1 MKGKILRRCQFREAV
16 NLFVRSLD
24 KEAEEIICAILL
36 SLLIFCLTWM
46 IAARYLFELPAH
58 WAEEITRF
66 AFIWL
71 IYTGAIIA
79 IKRGEHFRITAQFR
93 LLPEKIQKHQLLVA
107 DTIWLLYNIL
117 LVKYGWDLVR
127 MYSEVTP
134 ALQIPMKY
142 AYSIIPLSFVMFSI
156 RLIQF
161 NYKQFRLDKNGEK

>member
-1 MKGKILRRCQFREAV
+1 MSKSQFRESV
-16 NLFVRSLD
+16 DLFFRFID
-24 KEAEEIICAILL
+24 KDVEEIICAILL
-36 SLLIFCLTWM
+36 SVLVFCLTWM
-46 IAARYLFELPAH
+46 IAARYIFALPAH

-79 IKRGEHFRITAQFR
+79 IKRGEHFRITAQFK
-93 LLPEKIQKHQLLVA
+93 LLSEKIQKHQLLVA

-134 ALQIPMKY
+134 ALQIPMTY
-142 AYSIIPLSFVMFSI
+142 AYSIIPLSFFMFSI
-156 RLIQF
+156 RIIQF
-161 NYKQFRLDKNGEK
+161 NYQQFHLNKKDKNN